1 MFPDFRVRQRDYL
14 LDISKALTQEL
25 DLDALL
31 NLILKYAIEM
41 LSGHAGLIALRSQD
55 EGWHIRVSE
64 GVSPDFLQHMK
75 PFLKQIPDDQ
85 DPEKFEIPEVN
96 RILNEITFSATL
108 GLLSGV
114 GLPLITQKTVVGLI
128 FIFRSYA
135 GLFTAND
142 RTLLHSFA
150 TQAAIAVQNAQLYN
164 MVKQNEQRLDALF
177 DSAAD
182 GILLISAN
190 QVIEHCNPAFTRLVS
205 QPAENIHGKTHDQI
219 VRIENPTQDI
229 TLEKAIAGGWP
240 LTPHAQLYVEG
251 DLVREGLPP
260 LPIGVTYAPMLSP
273 ENKLINIIATF
284 RDITNF
290 RKADEAKTTFISIVS
305 HELKTPVA
313 LIKGYV
319 CTLNRKDV
327 EWDSEFVDE
336 SLKIIE
342 EEADHLNE
350 LIENLLDATRLQTGK
365 FAIQKTDI
373 SIPSMVKRLVDRFST
388 QTKTHTFKINIPDD
402 FPSVM
407 ADDTRI
413 EQVISNLLSNAI
425 KYSEKGEI
433 CISGEVRPDKVI
445 ICVSDEG
452 PGIAPQD
459 FPFIFDRFYRSP
471 DTARKTK
478 GAGLGLYLTKQI
490 VEAHKGRIWVDTE
503 RDNGARICFS
513 LPRMEE

>member
-14 LDISKALTQEL
+14 LEISQAMTQEL
-25 DLDALL
+25 DPDALL
-31 NLILKYAIEM
+31 NKILKYAIEM
-41 LSGHAGLIALRSQD
+41 LSGHAGLIALRS
-55 EGWHIRVSE
+55 EESGWHIQVSE
-64 GVSPDFLQHMK
+64 GISPDFLAHMK
-75 PFLKQIPDDQ
+75 PFLEKIPDDQ

-96 RILNEITFSATL
+96 RVLNEITFSATL

-114 GLPLITQKTVVGLI
+114 GLPLITRKTVMGLI
-128 FIFRSYA
+128 FIFRSTA

-142 RTLLHSFA
+142 RILLRSFA
-150 TQAAIAVQNAQLYN
+150 NQAAIAVQNAQLYRSVN
-164 MVKQNEQRLDALF
+164 KNKQRLDALF

-182 GILLISAN
+182 GILLLTSN
-190 QVIEHCNPAFTRLVS
+190 QVVEHCNPAFTRLLS
-205 QPAENIHGKTHDQI
+205 QPADKIIGQPHDQI
-219 VRIENPTQDI
+219 VRLEKTTQDI

-251 DLVREGLPP
+251 DLIRQGLPS
-260 LPIGVTYAPMLSP
+260 LPIGITYAPMLSP
-273 ENKLINIIATF
+273 ENKLMNIIATF

-327 EWDSEFVDE
+327 NWDSAFVDE

-365 FAIQKTDI
+365 FSIQKTDI
-373 SIPSMVKRLVDRFST
+373 SIPDIARRLVERFST
-388 QTKTHTFKINIPDD
+388 QTDKHTFKIDFPDD

-413 EQVISNLLSNAI
+413 EQVLSNLLSNAI
-425 KYSEKGEI
+425 KYSPGGEI
-433 CISGEVRPDKVI
+433 TISGETRRDKVI
-445 ICVSDEG
+445 VCVSDEG

-459 FPFIFDRFYRSP
+459 VPFIFDRFYRSP
-471 DTARKTK
+471 DAARKTK
-478 GAGLGLYLTKQI
+478 GTGLGLYLTQQI
-490 VEAHKGRIWVDTE
+490 IEAHKGRIWIDTE
-503 RDNGARICFS
+503 RDKGARFCFS
-513 LPRMEE
+513 LPRNE

>member
-14 LDISKALTQEL
+14 LEISQALTQEL

-31 NLILKYAIEM
+31 NKILKFAIEM
-41 LSGHAGLIALRSQD
+41 LAGHAGLIALRTEES
-55 EGWHIRVSE
+55 GWQIRVSE
-64 GVSPDFLQHMK
+64 GISPDFLDHMK
-75 PFLKQIPDDQ
+75 PFLQQIPDDQ
-85 DPEKFEIPEVN
+85 DPEKFEVPEVN
-96 RILNEITFSATL
+96 RILGEITFSATL

-114 GLPLITQKTVVGLI
+114 GLPLITQKKVVGLI
-128 FIFRSYA
+128 YIFRSYP

-150 TQAAIAVQNAQLYN
+150 NQAAIAVQNAQLYRSVIRN
-164 MVKQNEQRLDALF
+164 KQRLDALF

-182 GILLISAN
+182 GILLITSN
-190 QVIEHCNPAFTRLVS
+190 QVIEHCNPAFSRLVG
-205 QPAENIHGKTHDQI
+205 QPSEEVIGKSHDQI
-219 VRIENPTQDI
+219 VRLENTMQDV

-251 DLVREGLPP
+251 DLVRPSLPP
-260 LPIGVTYAPMLSP
+260 LPIGITYAPMLSP
-273 ENKLINIIATF
+273 ENKLTNIIATF

-327 EWDSEFVDE
+327 KWDSAFVDE

-342 EEADHLNE
+342 EEADHLNG

-365 FAIQKTDI
+365 FSIQKTDI
-373 SIPSMVKRLVDRFST
+373 SIPDIARRLVERFST
-388 QTKTHTFKINIPDD
+388 QTDKHTFKIDFPDD

-413 EQVISNLLSNAI
+413 EQVLSNLISNAI
-425 KYSEKGEI
+425 KYSQKGEI
-433 CISGEVRPDKVI
+433 TIGGEARRDKVI
-445 ICVSDEG
+445 VCVSDEG
-452 PGIAPQD
+452 PGISQQD
-459 FPFIFDRFYRSP
+459 LPFIFDRFYRSP
-471 DTARKTK
+471 DAARKTK
-478 GAGLGLYLTKQI
+478 GTGLGLYLTQQI
-490 VEAHKGRIWVDTE
+490 IEAHKGRIWIDTE
-503 RDNGARICFS
+503 RNKGARFCFS
-513 LPRMEE
+513 LPRNE

>member
-14 LDISKALTQEL
+14 LEISKALTQEL

-31 NLILKYAIEM
+31 NMILKYAIEM
-41 LSGHAGLIALRSQD
+41 LSGHAGLIALRS
-55 EGWHIRVSE
+55 EGKGWQIRVSE
-64 GVSPDFLQHMK
+64 GISPDFLSHME

-85 DPEKFEIPEVN
+85 DPEKFEVPEVS

-114 GLPLITQKTVVGLI
+114 GLPLVTQKTVVGLI

-135 GLFTAND
+135 GLFTSND
-142 RTLLHSFA
+142 RALLNSFA
-150 TQAAIAVQNAQLYN
+150 NQAAVAVQNAQLYAAVN
-164 MVKQNEQRLDALF
+164 RNKKRLDAIF

-182 GILLISAN
+182 GILLLDSRQI
-190 QVIEHCNPAFTRLVS
+190 IEHCNTAFSRLVS
-205 QPAENIHGKTHDQI
+205 KSADDILGKPHDQI
-219 VRIENPTQDI
+219 VRLDQTTEDI

-251 DLVREGLPP
+251 DLIRDGLPP
-260 LPIGVTYAPMLSP
+260 LPIGITYAPMLSDD
-273 ENKLINIIATF
+273 NKLTNIIATF

-350 LIENLLDATRLQTGK
+350 LIENLLDATRLQSGR
-365 FAIQKTDI
+365 FSIQKTDI
-373 SIPSMVKRLVDRFST
+373 SIPAMVQRLVERFQT
-388 QTKTHTFKINIPDD
+388 QTENHTFAVHFPDD
-402 FPSVM
+402 FPTVL

-413 EQVISNLLSNAI
+413 EQVLSNLISNAI

-433 CISGEVRPDKVI
+433 TISGEARRDKII

-452 PGIAPQD
+452 PGVAPQD
-459 FPFIFDRFYRSP
+459 LPFVFDRFYRSS
-471 DTARKTK
+471 DAARKTK

-490 VEAHKGRIWVDTE
+490 IEAHRGKIWIDTE
-503 RDNGARICFS
+503 RDKGARFCFS
-513 LPRMEE
+513 LPRND

>member
-1 MFPDFRVRQRDYL
+1 M
-14 LDISKALTQEL
+14 
-25 DLDALL
+25 
-31 NLILKYAIEM
+31 
-41 LSGHAGLIALRSQD
+41 
-55 EGWHIRVSE
+55 
-64 GVSPDFLQHMK
+64 
-75 PFLKQIPDDQ
+75 
-85 DPEKFEIPEVN
+85 
-96 RILNEITFSATL
+96 
-108 GLLSGV
+108 
-114 GLPLITQKTVVGLI
+114 
-128 FIFRSYA
+128 
-135 GLFTAND
+135 
-142 RTLLHSFA
+142 
-150 TQAAIAVQNAQLYN
+150 
-164 MVKQNEQRLDALF
+164 
-177 DSAAD
+177 
-182 GILLISAN
+182 
-190 QVIEHCNPAFTRLVS
+190 
-205 QPAENIHGKTHDQI
+205 
-219 VRIENPTQDI
+219 
-229 TLEKAIAGGWP
+229 
-240 LTPHAQLYVEG
+240 EG

-425 KYSEKGEI
+425 KYLK
-433 CISGEVRPDKVI
+433 
-445 ICVSDEG
+445 
-452 PGIAPQD
+452 
-459 FPFIFDRFYRSP
+459 
-471 DTARKTK
+471 
-478 GAGLGLYLTKQI
+478 
-490 VEAHKGRIWVDTE
+490 KGRSASAEKCVLIK
-503 RDNGARICFS
+503 
-513 LPRMEE
+513 

>member
-14 LDISKALTQEL
+14 LNISKALTQEL
-25 DLDALL
+25 ELDALL

-41 LSGHAGLIALRSQD
+41 LSGHAGLIALRTEHS
-55 EGWHIRVSE
+55 GWQIRVSE
-64 GVSPDFLQHMK
+64 GISPEFLAHLE

-85 DPEKFEIPEVN
+85 DPEKFEVPEVN
-96 RILNEITFSATL
+96 RVLNEITFSATL

-114 GLPLITQKTVVGLI
+114 GLPLVTKKTVEGLI
-128 FIFRSYA
+128 FIFRSHA
-135 GLFTAND
+135 GLFTTND
-142 RTLLHSFA
+142 RALLNSFA
-150 TQAAIAVQNAQLYN
+150 TQAAIAVQNAQLYTSVSRN
-164 MVKQNEQRLDALF
+164 RQRLDTLF
-177 DSAAD
+177 DSVAD
-182 GILLISAN
+182 GILLLSSN
-190 QVIEHCNPAFTRLVS
+190 QVIERCNPAFSRLVS
-205 QPAENIHGKTHDQI
+205 QPEEDIRGKSHDQM
-219 VRIENPTQDI
+219 VRLDNPTQDI

-251 DLVREGLPP
+251 DLIRNGLPP
-260 LPIGVTYAPMLSP
+260 LPIGITYAPMLT
-273 ENKLINIIATF
+273 EDNKLTNIIATF

-319 CTLNRKDV
+319 CTLNRDDV

-350 LIENLLDATRLQTGK
+350 LIENLLDATRLQSGR
-365 FAIQKTDI
+365 FAIQKSDI
-373 SIPSMVKRLVDRFST
+373 SVPKMAHRLIERFAT
-388 QTKTHTFKINIPDD
+388 QTDKHTFKVEFPDD
-402 FPSVM
+402 FPPVM

-413 EQVISNLLSNAI
+413 EQVLSNLISNAI
-425 KYSEKGEI
+425 KYSKTGEI
-433 CISGEVRPDKVI
+433 TISGETRPDTVI

-452 PGIAPQD
+452 AGIAPHD
-459 FPFIFDRFYRSP
+459 LPFIFDRFYRSP
-471 DTARKTK
+471 DAARKTK

-490 VEAHKGRIWVDTE
+490 IEAHKGRIWIDTE
-503 RDNGARICFS
+503 RDKGARFCFS
-513 LPRMEE
+513 LPRSE

>member
-14 LDISKALTQEL
+14 LEISQAMTQEL
-25 DLDALL
+25 DLDILL
-31 NLILKYAIEM
+31 NKILKYAIEM
-41 LSGHAGLIALRSQD
+41 LSGHAGLIALRS
-55 EGWHIRVSE
+55 EESGWHIQVSE
-64 GVSPDFLQHMK
+64 GISPDFLAHMK
-75 PFLKQIPDDQ
+75 PFLEKIPDDE
-85 DPEKFEIPEVN
+85 DPEKFEVPEVN
-96 RILNEITFSATL
+96 RILSEITFSATL

-114 GLPLITQKTVVGLI
+114 GLPLVTQKKVMGLI
-128 FIFRSYA
+128 FIFRSNA

-142 RTLLHSFA
+142 RILLRSFA
-150 TQAAIAVQNAQLYN
+150 TQAAIAVQNAQLYRSVIRN
-164 MVKQNEQRLDALF
+164 KQRLDTLF

-182 GILLISAN
+182 GILLLTAN
-190 QVIEHCNPAFTRLVS
+190 QVVEHCNPALSRMLS
-205 QPAENIHGKTHDQI
+205 QPADKIVGKPHDQI
-219 VRIENPTQDI
+219 VQLENTTQNI

-251 DLVREGLPP
+251 DLIRNGLPS
-260 LPIGVTYAPMLSP
+260 LPIGITYAPMLSP
-273 ENKLINIIATF
+273 ENRLMNIIATF

-327 EWDSEFVDE
+327 KWESAFVDE

-365 FAIQKTDI
+365 FSIQKTDV
-373 SIPSMVKRLVDRFST
+373 SIPDIARRLVERFST
-388 QTKTHTFKINIPDD
+388 QTTSHTFKIDFPED

-413 EQVISNLLSNAI
+413 EQVLSNLLSNSI
-425 KYSEKGEI
+425 KYSPGGEI
-433 CISGEVRPDKVI
+433 TISGETRRDKVI
-445 ICVSDEG
+445 VCVSDEG

-459 FPFIFDRFYRSP
+459 RPFIFDRFYRSP
-471 DTARKTK
+471 DAARKTK
-478 GAGLGLYLTKQI
+478 GTGLGLYLTQQI
-490 VEAHKGRIWVDTE
+490 IEAHKGRIWIDTE
-503 RDNGARICFS
+503 RNKGARFCFS
-513 LPRMEE
+513 LPRTE